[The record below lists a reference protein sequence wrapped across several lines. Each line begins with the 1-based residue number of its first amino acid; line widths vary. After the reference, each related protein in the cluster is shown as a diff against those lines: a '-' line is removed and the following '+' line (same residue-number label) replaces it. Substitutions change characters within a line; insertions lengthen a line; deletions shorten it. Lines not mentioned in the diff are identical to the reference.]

1 MLKITL
7 DNAQKWIIA
16 AAVCLFFGAACGIL
30 LFTPFTLMDALIYV
44 VLGIFVLRESRTAA
58 TIAFVYYIL
67 GRILT
72 LDAVLGNGITFLVV
86 MAVTLCLLQGMR
98 STYFIH
104 RNQNFVGGRK
114 YEAGEI
120 VDADFEFIGPEVPQ
134 SEDRK

>member
-7 DNAQKWIIA
+7 DNARKWIV
-16 AAVCLFFGAACGIL
+16 AAVICLFFGAAIGIL
-30 LFTPFTLMDALIYV
+30 LFTPFTLLDALIYV
-44 VLGIFVLRESRTAA
+44 VLGVFILRESRTAA
-58 TIAFVYYIL
+58 TIAFVYYAL

-72 LDAVLGNGITFLVV
+72 LDVVLGNGTTLLVV

-104 RNQNFVGGRK
+104 RNQNFVGGKK

-120 VDADFEFIGPEVPQ
+120 VDADFEFIGPEVPLSRDQ
-134 SEDRK
+134 K

>member
-1 MLKITL
+1 
-7 DNAQKWIIA
+7 
-16 AAVCLFFGAACGIL
+16 
-30 LFTPFTLMDALIYV
+30 MDALIYV